1 MYPITKIVITQPPSS
16 PSHNLYSP
24 KVLLQFAHQALQVLD
39 VFCNPQSTCHMVD
52 VQYVF
57 AGWMTE

>member
-24 KVLLQFAHQALQVLD
+24 KVLLQFAHQALQVLEES
-39 VFCNPQSTCHMVD
+39 VCNKFRKD
-52 VQYVF
+52 I
-57 AGWMTE
+57 